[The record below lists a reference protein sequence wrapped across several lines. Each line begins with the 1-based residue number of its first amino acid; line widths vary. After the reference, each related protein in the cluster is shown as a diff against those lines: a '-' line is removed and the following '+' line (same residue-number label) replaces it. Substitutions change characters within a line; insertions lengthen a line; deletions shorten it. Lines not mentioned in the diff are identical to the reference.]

1 MTEILQRENPFT
13 DSLNQAVQRKRP
25 GRPEP
30 GDPAPRWPE
39 SYYDEKTSK
48 MLTLLLNENPYSRP
62 ALHRQRLKLVAW
74 VMRTKLKARGK
85 RLLDILLVC
94 LCLPFLIPLMLL
106 TALAIRL
113 DSPGSVLFRQRRVG
127 KWGQEFNC
135 YKFRSMYMDADA
147 RKQELMEQNEADEIV
162 FKIRND
168 PRVTRMGR
176 IIRKLSID
184 EIPQI
189 FNVLKGEMSIVGPRP
204 PVPIEVE
211 HYQYD
216 HFYRLDA
223 VPGITGLQQISGRSD
238 ITFKRWVELD
248 LLYIQ
253 EQSLWKD
260 IEIIVKTI
268 PAVIS
273 RKGAY

>member
-1 MTEILQRENPFT
+1 MTEIFQRENPFT
-13 DSLNQAVQRKRP
+13 DSLDQAVRRKRP
-25 GRPEP
+25 GRHEP
-30 GDPAPRWPE
+30 GDPVPQWPE

-48 MLTLLLNENPYSRP
+48 MLTLLLGENPYSRP

-85 RLLDILLVC
+85 RLLDILMVC
-94 LCLPFLIPLMLL
+94 LFLPFLIPLMLL

-113 DSPGSVLFRQRRVG
+113 DSAGSVLFRQRRVG

-135 YKFRSMYMDADA
+135 YKFRSMYMDADE

-168 PRVTRMGR
+168 PRVTRVGR

-238 ITFKRWVELD
+238 VTFKRWVELD
-248 LLYIQ
+248 LMYIQ

-260 IEIIVKTI
+260 IEIIIKTI